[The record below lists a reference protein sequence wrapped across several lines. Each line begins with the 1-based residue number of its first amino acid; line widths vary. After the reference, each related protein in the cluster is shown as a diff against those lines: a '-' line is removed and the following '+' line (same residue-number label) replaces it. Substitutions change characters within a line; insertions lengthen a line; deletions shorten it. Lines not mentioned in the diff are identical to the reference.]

1 MNLRCTSITLI
12 ILASSTLGL
21 AGCQVMKPTPDDL
34 KSRAQTSIGKPVT
47 KISNVRDDSSTTYFT
62 ANTATAEYSCE
73 LPSGAMV
80 ALGSMGMGMGAQC
93 TKQ

>member
-1 MNLRCTSITLI
+1 MKPFRTAHSLALLGTLM
-12 ILASSTLGL
+12 LGL
-21 AGCQVMKPTPDDL
+21 AGCQVIKPTEDDL
-34 KSRAQTSIGKPVT
+34 KSRAQTSIGKPISH
-47 KISNVRDDSSTTYFT
+47 ISNVRNDSSTTYFT
-62 ANTATAEYSCE
+62 ARTATGDYACE

>member
-1 MNLRCTSITLI
+1 MKQLRTPLTLT
-12 ILASSTLGL
+12 LFSALVLGL
-21 AGCQVMKPTPDDL
+21 GGCQVVKPSENDL
-34 KSRAQTSIGKPVT
+34 KSRAQTSIGKPVS
-47 KISNVRDDSSTTYFT
+47 KISNVRNDSSTTYFT
-62 ANTATAEYSCE
+62 ANTGSAEYACE